1 MSQENIA
8 KAQALKLDR
17 NDAVLLVIDIQERLG
32 AAMPAERLEA
42 VVKNTGILLEAA
54 KTLGFP
60 VVATEQYPR
69 GLGPTVA
76 PVREQL
82 GEDAAPIEKLCF
94 SCAASDDV
102 SRRLESLGRKQVI
115 VVGMETHVC
124 VFQTVRD
131 LVLRGLRPFV
141 VNDATCSRTAEN
153 HATGLSLMKEAG
165 AVITST
171 ESAVFDLL
179 RVAGTPEFKH
189 LSKLIK

>member
-1 MSQENIA
+1 MSQEAIA

-17 NDAVLLVIDIQERLG
+17 NDAVLLIVDIQERLG
-32 AAMPAERLEA
+32 AAMPQERYETL
-42 VVKNTGILLEAA
+42 VKNTGVLLETA

-60 VVATEQYPR
+60 VITTEQYPR
-69 GLGPTVA
+69 GLGPTIA
-76 PVREQL
+76 TLREQL
-82 GEDAAPIEKLCF
+82 REDEAPVEKLCF
-94 SCAASDDV
+94 SCAESDEV

-131 LVLRGLRPFV
+131 LAIRGLRPFV
-141 VNDATCSRTAEN
+141 VADATSSRTAEN
-153 HATGLSLMKEAG
+153 HAIGLSLMKEAG

-171 ESAVFDLL
+171 ESALFDLL
-179 RVAGTPEFKH
+179 GVAGTPEFKQ